1 MYRCL
6 TLLYQKKYKKYL
18 YFFIFNDMILTNFDE
33 RGQMSMKILITGANG
48 MLAKEVREKFSEG
61 NEIILTD
68 VAELDITNEKGVYD
82 FITKLKPEYIINC
95 AAFTAVDKAE
105 ECYEL
110 ADKINGDG
118 PTNLAK
124 AAKSVGAKLVHISTD
139 YVFGG
144 DLDISKDYKEE
155 DSKTPVTVYGKTKLH
170 GEQGIENNMDEYYIF
185 RTAWL
190 YGIGGNNFV
199 KTMTK
204 LGSTRDEI
212 NVVSDQHGSPT
223 YAKDLT
229 EIIYQAIEKK
239 IPYGVYNATNEGYT
253 TWYDFTKEIL
263 DMQNIKCKVKPV
275 TTEEYIEMMKIT
287 QAKRPFNSQMSKQ
300 KLAEQGIIVP
310 EWKDGLRRYLE
321 EERTI
326 NEK

>member
-1 MYRCL
+1 
-6 TLLYQKKYKKYL
+6 
-18 YFFIFNDMILTNFDE
+18 
-33 RGQMSMKILITGANG
+33 MKILITGANG
-48 MLAKEVREKFSEG
+48 MLAKEVKEKFAKG
-61 NEIILTD
+61 NELTLTD
-68 VAELDITNEKGVYD
+68 VAELDITDEKAVLD
-82 FITKLKPEYIINC
+82 FVNNLKPELIINC
-95 AAFTAVDKAE
+95 AAYTAVDKAE
-105 ECYEL
+105 ENYEL

-124 AAKSVGAKLVHISTD
+124 AAKAVGAKLVHISTD

-144 DLDISKDYKEE
+144 NLDLSKDYKEDDE
-155 DSKTPVTVYGKTKLH
+155 KNPVTAYGKTKLH
-170 GEQGIENNMDEYYIF
+170 GEVGIEENLNEYYIF

-204 LGSTRDEI
+204 LGSSHDEL

-263 DMQNIKCKVKPV
+263 SDQGIECKVNPV

-287 QAKRPFNSQMSKQ
+287 QAKRPFNSQMSKE
-300 KLAEQGIIVP
+300 KLKAQGIVVP
-310 EWKDGLRRYLE
+310 EWKDGLKRYLE
-321 EERTI
+321 EEKN
-326 NEK
+326 NEE

>member
-1 MYRCL
+1 
-6 TLLYQKKYKKYL
+6 
-18 YFFIFNDMILTNFDE
+18 
-33 RGQMSMKILITGANG
+33 MKILITGANG
-48 MLAKEVREKFSEG
+48 MLAKSVKARLKKE
-61 NEIILTD
+61 NELICTD
-68 VAELDITNEKGVYD
+68 VSDLDITNAEAVMNFVKEN
-82 FITKLKPEYIINC
+82 KPEYIINC

-124 AAKSVGAKLVHISTD
+124 AAKASGSKLVHISTD

-144 DLDISKDYKEE
+144 NLDLSKDYKEDDKKE
-155 DSKTPVTVYGKTKLH
+155 PVTVYGKTKLH

-190 YGIGGNNFV
+190 YGVGGNNFV

-204 LGSTRDEI
+204 LGTTRNEI

-229 EIIYQAIEKK
+229 EIIYQAIEKQ
-239 IPYGVYNATNEGYT
+239 IPYGIYNATNEGYT

-263 DMQNIKCKVKPV
+263 KEQGIECKVNPV
-275 TTEEYIEMMKIT
+275 TTEEYIEMMKVT
-287 QAKRPFNSQMSKQ
+287 QAKRPFNSQMSKE
-300 KLAEQGIIVP
+300 KLEKCGIKVP
-310 EWKDGLRRYLE
+310 DWKDGLRRYLE
-321 EERTI
+321 EERCQ
-326 NEK
+326 

>member
-1 MYRCL
+1 
-6 TLLYQKKYKKYL
+6 
-18 YFFIFNDMILTNFDE
+18 
-33 RGQMSMKILITGANG
+33 MKILITGANG
-48 MLAKEVREKFSEG
+48 MLAKEVKEKFEKG
-61 NEIILTD
+61 NEVVATD
-68 VAELDITNEKGVYD
+68 VANLDITNEKMVQEVVKKVRPD
-82 FITKLKPEYIINC
+82 YIINC
-95 AAFTAVDKAE
+95 AAYTAVDKAE
-105 ECYEL
+105 DNYEL

-118 PTNLAK
+118 PANLAK
-124 AAKSVGAKLVHISTD
+124 AAKANSAKLVHISTD

-144 DLDISKDYKEE
+144 DLDISKDYKE
-155 DSKTPVTVYGKTKLH
+155 DDLKAPVTAYGKTKLH
-170 GEQGIENNMDEYYIF
+170 GEEEIQKNMEEYYIF

-229 EIIYQAIEKK
+229 EIIYQAIDKK

-263 DMQNIKCKVKPV
+263 AEQDISCKVNPV
-275 TTEEYIEMMKIT
+275 TTEEYIEMMKVT
-287 QAKRPFNSQMSKQ
+287 QAKRPYNSQMSKE
-300 KLAEQGIIVP
+300 KLKKYGINVP
-310 EWKDGLRRYLE
+310 DWKDGLKRYLAE
-321 EERTI
+321 AKKLGI
-326 NEK
+326 

>member
-1 MYRCL
+1 
-6 TLLYQKKYKKYL
+6 
-18 YFFIFNDMILTNFDE
+18 
-33 RGQMSMKILITGANG
+33 MKILITGANG
-48 MLAKEVREKFSEG
+48 MLAKEVKEKFSKE
-61 NEIILTD
+61 NEITLTD
-68 VAELDITNEKGVYD
+68 VAELDITDEKAVMD
-82 FITKLKPEYIINC
+82 FIGKLKPDYIINC

-105 ECYEL
+105 ECFEL

-144 DLDISKDYKEE
+144 DLDVSKDYKEE
-155 DSKTPVTVYGKTKLH
+155 DKKEPVTVYGITKLH
-170 GEQGIENNMDEYYIF
+170 GEEGIEKNMNEYYIF

-204 LGSTRDEI
+204 LGKSRDEI
-212 NVVSDQHGSPT
+212 NVVADQHGSPT

-239 IPYGVYNATNEGYT
+239 IPYGIYNATNEGYT
-253 TWYDFTKEIL
+253 TWYEFTKEIL
-263 DMQNIKCKVKPV
+263 AEQGINCKVNPV
-275 TTEEYIEMMKIT
+275 TTEEYIDMMKIT
-287 QAKRPFNSQMSKQ
+287 QAKRPFNSQMSKA
-300 KLAEQGIIVP
+300 KLEACGIKVP
-310 EWKDGLRRYLE
+310 DWKDGLKRYLE
-321 EERTI
+321 EAKNLEQ
-326 NEK
+326 

>member
-1 MYRCL
+1 
-6 TLLYQKKYKKYL
+6 
-18 YFFIFNDMILTNFDE
+18 
-33 RGQMSMKILITGANG
+33 MKILITGANG
-48 MLAKEVREKFSEG
+48 MLAKEIKERFAEG
-61 NEIILTD
+61 NELILTD
-68 VAELDITNEKGVYD
+68 VAELDITNEKAVYE
-82 FITKLKPEYIINC
+82 FVKNLKPEYIINC

-124 AAKSVGAKLVHISTD
+124 AAKATGAILVHISTD

-144 DLDISKDYKEE
+144 NLEVEKDYKEDDKKE
-155 DSKTPVTVYGKTKLH
+155 PVTVYGITKLH
-170 GEQGIENNMDEYYIF
+170 GEEGIEANLDEYYIF

-199 KTMTK
+199 KTMIK
-204 LGSTRDEI
+204 LGSSRDEI

-223 YAKDLT
+223 YAKDLSN
-229 EIIYQAIEKK
+229 IIYQAIEKK
-239 IPYGVYNATNEGYT
+239 IPYGIYHATNEGYT
-253 TWYDFTKEIL
+253 TWYEFTKEIL
-263 DMQNIKCKVKPV
+263 KEKKIECKVNPV
-275 TTEEYIEMMKIT
+275 TTEQYIDMMKIT

-300 KLAEQGIIVP
+300 KLKDNGIVVP
-310 EWKDGLRRYLE
+310 EWKDGLKRYLE
-321 EERTI
+321 ETKKEEQ

>member
-1 MYRCL
+1 
-6 TLLYQKKYKKYL
+6 
-18 YFFIFNDMILTNFDE
+18 
-33 RGQMSMKILITGANG
+33 MKILVTGANG
-48 MLAKEVREKFSEG
+48 MLAKEVKEKFAEG
-61 NEIILTD
+61 NEIIATD
-68 VAELDITNEKGVYD
+68 VAELDITNEKAVMDYVMK
-82 FITKLKPEYIINC
+82 TKPEYIINC
-95 AAFTAVDKAE
+95 AAYTAVDKAE
-105 ECYEL
+105 ENYDL

-124 AAKSVGAKLVHISTD
+124 AAKSTGAKLVHISTD

-144 DLDISKDYKEE
+144 DLDVSKDYKE
-155 DSKTPVTVYGKTKLH
+155 DDPKAPVTVYGKTKLH
-170 GEQGIENNMDEYYIF
+170 GEEGIEANMDEYYIF

-190 YGIGGNNFV
+190 YGVGGNNFV

-229 EIIYQAIEKK
+229 EIIYQAIDKK

-263 DMQNIKCKVKPV
+263 AEQDISCKVNPV
-275 TTEEYIEMMKIT
+275 TTEEYIEMMKVT
-287 QAKRPFNSQMSKQ
+287 QAKRPYNSQMSKE
-300 KLAEQGIIVP
+300 KLKKYGINVP
-310 EWKDGLRRYLE
+310 DWKDGLKRYLAE
-321 EERTI
+321 AKKLGI
-326 NEK
+326 

>member
-1 MYRCL
+1 
-6 TLLYQKKYKKYL
+6 
-18 YFFIFNDMILTNFDE
+18 
-33 RGQMSMKILITGANG
+33 MKILVTGANG
-48 MLAKEVREKFSEG
+48 MLAKEVKEKFAEG
-61 NEIILTD
+61 NEIIATD
-68 VAELDITNEKGVYD
+68 VAELDITNEKAVMDYVMK
-82 FITKLKPEYIINC
+82 TKPEYIINC
-95 AAFTAVDKAE
+95 AAYTAVDKAE
-105 ECYEL
+105 ENYEL

-124 AAKSVGAKLVHISTD
+124 AAKSTGAKLVHISTD

-144 DLDISKDYKEE
+144 DLDVSKDYKE
-155 DSKTPVTVYGKTKLH
+155 DDPKAPVTVYGKTKLH
-170 GEQGIENNMDEYYIF
+170 GEEGIKANMDEYYIF

-190 YGIGGNNFV
+190 YGVGGNNFV

-229 EIIYQAIEKK
+229 EIIYQAIDKK

-263 DMQNIKCKVKPV
+263 AEQGISCKVNPV
-275 TTEEYIEMMKIT
+275 TTEEYIEMMKVT
-287 QAKRPFNSQMSKQ
+287 QAKRPCNSQMSKE
-300 KLAEQGIIVP
+300 KLKKYGINVP
-310 EWKDGLRRYLE
+310 DWKDGLKRYLAE
-321 EERTI
+321 AKKLEI
-326 NEK
+326 